1 MAKPPSLNI
10 QAPVQTP
17 PDPVL
22 QNAKQYT
29 QTVSP
34 ASELPPPFPPYHK
47 TPIAEDYPLSE
58 EDRATAE
65 KLKQVRN
72 SPGQYIQQKTPSKSA
87 PGLDTRYHKEV
98 AKLQAHIANVLSA
111 FQINGLIGTLE
122 QNDKLQFLMNKL
134 IEGSKTKISFLDR
147 IKALTTGAN
156 KAPDG
161 QWGNLTSNAMTS
173 VILLASAMVQFSAQL
188 KQPLKSI
195 SAEQCKEM
203 AMVVKDTKMPTEQK
217 AKELIPLVDM
227 VKDAVAGFATSIK
240 ENIQHLTDDT
250 KLAVK
255 DKAQEISDKEKQ
267 FVKEKADMVIPGIKF
282 DDKFPIKYFDISDM
296 AHFQA
301 YLKDKVKDGEMSGQ
315 VVANA
320 IKQLKDQL
328 KAPNLDA

>member
-1 MAKPPSLNI
+1 MPKPPSLYKQPSPSTTI
-10 QAPVQTP
+10 PSETISP
-17 PDPVL
+17 PPP
-22 QNAKQYT
+22 N
-29 QTVSP
+29 
-34 ASELPPPFPPYHK
+34 LPPPPPPSSDNSASPPPPNLPPPPAPSNQSKPVVH
-47 TPIAEDYPLSE
+47 
-58 EDRATAE
+58 TAP
-65 KLKQVRN
+65 QH
-72 SPGQYIQQKTPSKSA
+72 KSA

-98 AKLQAHIANVLSA
+98 AELQAHIANVLSA
-111 FQINGLIGTLE
+111 FQINGLVGTLE

-134 IEGSKTKISFLDR
+134 IEGSKTKTSFLDR

-227 VKDAVAGFATSIK
+227 VKDAVAEFATSIK

-328 KAPNLDA
+328 KAPNLDARF